1 MDELLM
7 KFGLLDAIKRQEILD
22 FLDFLLNKQKKERAL
37 NFKSYK
43 EQILQVSTWSEKDI
57 AVMEIDSKR
66 LSQWQ
71 APEW

>member
-1 MDELLM
+1 MDELIM
-7 KFGLLDAIKRQEILD
+7 KFGLLDPIKRQEILD
-22 FLDFLLNKQKKERAL
+22 FLDFLLNKQQKEGVG

-43 EQILQVSTWSEKDI
+43 EQILQVSTWSEEDI
-57 AVMEIDSKR
+57 AVIETNTKR